1 MASPISTTTID
12 EWLVAQGLAGG
23 HAVDIMDGFCERLSE
38 AGLPLAR
45 VAIGLRT
52 LPGHGTIDFLWERG
66 VGGVE
71 TDSSTGDL
79 AETGAGGSP
88 FAPLITS
95 GGTLRRRL
103 SEPSCPRDP
112 PVLARLAE
120 AGMTDYLNVATAFG
134 DMAQGKGL
142 IASFATDRSVGFAEA
157 ELARLAGLTAL
168 LAVVVKASAGARVSR
183 SLLSI
188 YLGHDA
194 GNRVLAGTV
203 KRGSMQSI
211 SAVLYFADLAGFTS
225 FADRSASEALMSALD
240 AYLEAMAVPVE
251 HSGGQ
256 ILKYIGDGLLATFAL
271 ADFDGEAQEA
281 VAAALDAAEDALARV
296 AAVNAVRLAAGEPIM
311 DLDIALHLGE
321 VLYGNVG
328 TDERLD
334 FTVIGPAVNEASRI
348 EALCGQLGR
357 RVLTSVA
364 LAQAAGSER
373 HRLESLGLHP
383 LRGVAQPQELFGL
396 APRGARPDP

>member
-1 MASPISTTTID
+1 MR
-12 EWLVAQGLAGG
+12 Q
-23 HAVDIMDGFCERLSE
+23 
-38 AGLPLAR
+38 
-45 VAIGLRT
+45 
-52 LPGHGTIDFLWERG
+52 
-66 VGGVE
+66 
-71 TDSSTGDL
+71 
-79 AETGAGGSP
+79 
-88 FAPLITS
+88 

-103 SEPSCPRDP
+103 SDPACPRDY
-112 PVLARLAE
+112 PVLCELAE
-120 AGMTDYLNVATAFG
+120 AGMTDYVCAVVPFG
-134 DMAQGKGL
+134 DMADGNGL
-142 IASFATDRSVGFAEA
+142 MTAWATDRRDGFADREVD
-157 ELARLAGLTAL
+157 RLVRLVSL
-168 LAVVVKASAGARVSR
+168 LAVVVKASAAPRVSR

-203 KRGSMQSI
+203 KRGSMQTI
-211 SAVLYFADLAGFTS
+211 SAVLYFADLAGFTG
-225 FADRSASEALMSALD
+225 FADKAESQALMAALD

-271 ADFDGEAQEA
+271 ADFDGEAEPA

-296 AAVNAVRLAAGEPIM
+296 AAINAERQAVGEPCM
-311 DLDIALHLGE
+311 DLDIALHLGD

-348 EALCGQLGR
+348 EALCGRLDR
-357 RVLTSVA
+357 RVLASAA
-364 LAQAAGSER
+364 LARAAGSER
-373 HRLESLGLHP
+373 HRLTSLGLQQ

-396 APRGARPDP
+396 AIGASSADS